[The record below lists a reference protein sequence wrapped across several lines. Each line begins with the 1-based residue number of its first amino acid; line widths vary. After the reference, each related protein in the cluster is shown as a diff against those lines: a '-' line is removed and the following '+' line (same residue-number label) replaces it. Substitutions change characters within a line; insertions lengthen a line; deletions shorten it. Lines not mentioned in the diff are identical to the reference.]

1 MDRVLRRL
9 DAAHQELI
17 ERFAPLEERL
27 FSQSHSEREW
37 SVAEVVHH
45 LCLVEERV
53 IKELEKELAKPPR
66 QLSLLRK
73 LVPTSI
79 VASRLIR
86 VKAPKAMNPVNPP
99 GKNESIANYNA
110 VRTRL
115 KELYSHH
122 GAARLRQT
130 IFNHPFLGEI
140 NGLATISF
148 VGYHEVRHYKQICEV
163 LKKLGNHRN

>member
-1 MDRVLRRL
+1 MNKVLQRL
-9 DAAHQELI
+9 DSAHERLI
-17 ERFAPLEERL
+17 ATVIPLEEDL
-27 FSQSHSEREW
+27 FSHRNSDGEW
-37 SVAEVVHH
+37 SIAEVVHH

-53 IKELEKELAKPPR
+53 VKELEKELAKPPR
-66 QLSLLRK
+66 QLSFVRR

-99 GKNESIANYNA
+99 GKDDCVANYNA
-110 VRTRL
+110 VRARL
-115 KELYSHH
+115 KDLYSQH
-122 GAARLRQT
+122 GDKRLEQT
-130 IFNHPFLGEI
+130 IFKHPFLGEI

-163 LKKLGNHRN
+163 LKKLGNHRK